1 MPTGAVRTIN
11 VIETVTTIAVP
22 FVAYLFKAC
31 EVDSVE
37 FCKIF

>member
-1 MPTGAVRTIN
+1 MATGEVSIMKVT
-11 VIETVTTIAVP
+11 ETVTTIAEP

-31 EVDSVE
+31 DVDSVE